1 MVCLGNM
8 GVFHKMQ
15 VVTIIPNG
23 HKLSNHGGWRKLGAM
38 KKTSTYPVSARGP
51 ADHEV
56 RDQIVAAA
64 TEHFSRYGYEK
75 TTVSDLAKAIGFS
88 KAYIYKFFE
97 SKQAIGEM
105 ICANCLRQIETE
117 VNAALVETDCVPE
130 KLRRMFKAATEAS
143 LKLFFQDRKL
153 YEIAASAATEH
164 WQAVTTYEERFQKLL
179 RDVLQEGRQTGDF
192 ERKTPLDET
201 TKAIYLVMRPYLNP
215 LLLQHSF
222 DYVEEAP
229 MHLSN
234 LVLRSLSP

>member
-1 MVCLGNM
+1 
-8 GVFHKMQ
+8 
-15 VVTIIPNG
+15 
-23 HKLSNHGGWRKLGAM
+23 M
-38 KKTSTYPVSARGP
+38 KKTSPYSVSTRGP

-56 RDQIVAAA
+56 RDQIVTAA
-64 TEHFSRYGYEK
+64 TEHFSLYGYEK

-105 ICANCLRQIETE
+105 ICANCLGQIETQVRE
-117 VNAALVETDCVPE
+117 AVAETDLPPE
-130 KLRRMFKAATEAS
+130 KLRRMFKTATEAT
-143 LKLFFQDRKL
+143 LKLAFQDRKL
-153 YEIAASAATEH
+153 YEIAAT
-164 WQAVTTYEERFQKLL
+164 AVTENWQVVIAYEERIQKLL
-179 RDVLQEGRQTGDF
+179 QEVLQTGRQTGDF

-222 DYVEEAP
+222 DYIEEAP

>member
-1 MVCLGNM
+1 MSS
-8 GVFHKMQ
+8 FEA
-15 VVTIIPNG
+15 
-23 HKLSNHGGWRKLGAM
+23 GGKLGSM
-38 KKTSTYPVSARGP
+38 KTTPTSPVTARGP

-64 TEHFSRYGYEK
+64 TDHFSRYGYEK

-105 ICANCLRQIETE
+105 ICANCLREIETE
-117 VNAALVETDCVPE
+117 VKAAIEEADRPPE
-130 KLRRMFKAATEAS
+130 KLRRMFKVIVEAS
-143 LKLFFQDRKL
+143 MRLFFRERKL
-153 YEIAASAATEH
+153 YEIASSAASER
-164 WQAVTTYEERFQKLL
+164 WQATLVYEERIGKLL
-179 RDVLQEGRQTGDF
+179 QDILQEGRQSGDF

-201 TKAIYLVMRPYLNP
+201 TMAIYLVMRPYLNP

-222 DYVEEAP
+222 DYTDEAP
-229 MHLSN
+229 AQLSS

>member
-1 MVCLGNM
+1 MLLRWSVC
-8 GVFHKMQ
+8 HKSEA
-15 VVTIIPNG
+15 VTIASKSHN
-23 HKLSNHGGWRKLGAM
+23 LSNFKDCRKLAAM
-38 KKTSTYPVSARGP
+38 KKTSNQPAPARGP
-51 ADHEV
+51 VDHEV

-64 TEHFSRYGYEK
+64 TEHFSRYGYAK

-117 VNAALVETDCVPE
+117 VCAAIAGSDMPPE
-130 KLRRMFKAATEAS
+130 KLRRMFKAMTEAS
-143 LKLFFQDRKL
+143 LRLFFQDRKL
-153 YEIAASAATEH
+153 YEIAASAATER
-164 WQAVTTYEERFQKLL
+164 WQAVIAYEERIQKLL
-179 RDVLQEGRQTGDF
+179 RDILQEGRQTGDF

-201 TKAIYLVMRPYLNP
+201 TTAIYLVIRPYLNP

-222 DYVEEAP
+222 DFNEDAP